1 MSLTIR
7 QHKQLHSRGRNDLL
21 EQAYKD
27 LGRAAFHRELIVV
40 AVFFICI
47 LLLGAFA

>member
-7 QHKQLHSRGRNDLL
+7 QHKQLHRGRNDLL

-27 LGRAAFHRELIVV
+27 LERAAFHRELIVV
-40 AVFFICI
+40 AVCVIGI
-47 LLLGAFA
+47 IVLGVFA

>member
-1 MSLTIR
+1 MSLTMR
-7 QHKQLHSRGRNDLL
+7 QRQQLNRGRNDLL

-40 AVFFICI
+40 AVCVIAI
-47 LLLGAFA
+47 LVVGSLT

>member
-1 MSLTIR
+1 MNLTMR
-7 QHKQLHSRGRNDLL
+7 QRQQLHRGRNDLL

-40 AVFFICI
+40 VCVIAI
-47 LLLGAFA
+47 LVLGSLT

>member
-21 EQAYKD
+21 EQAYKN
-27 LGRAAFHRELIVV
+27 LGRAAFHQELIVV
-40 AVFFICI
+40 AVCVIAM
-47 LLLGAFA
+47 LVLGSLT

>member
-7 QHKQLHSRGRNDLL
+7 QHKQLHRGRNDLL

-40 AVFFICI
+40 VICVIAI
-47 LLLGAFA
+47 LVLGSLV